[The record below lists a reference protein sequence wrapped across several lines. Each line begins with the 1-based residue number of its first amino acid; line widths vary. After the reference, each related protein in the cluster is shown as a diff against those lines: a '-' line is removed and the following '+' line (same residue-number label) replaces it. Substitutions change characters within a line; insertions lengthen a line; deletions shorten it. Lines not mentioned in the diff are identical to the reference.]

1 MERGLF
7 FLEEYLEEIMVV
19 KVLRTT
25 TAGSYLAQTVE
36 PFVET
41 ELE

>member
-19 KVLRTT
+19 EVLRIT
-25 TAGSYLAQTVE
+25 TAGRYLAQTVE
-36 PFVET
+36 PFVEA